1 MTKLS
6 NHGNVQQKTGEVQI
20 VFEPLIPFD
29 SIQGMLS
36 ECATGKC
43 SCGCDP
49 QMLAKVDEFV
59 AEKGQNGTIVHLKGK
74 KVKAQEVENN
84 FNHCNVNIPLDDS
97 K

>member
-6 NHGNVQQKTGEVQI
+6 NHGRVEQKAGEVQI
-20 VFEPLIPFD
+20 VFEPLIPFS
-29 SIQGMLS
+29 SIQDMLN

-49 QMLAKVDEFV
+49 QMLAKVDKFI
-59 AEKGQNGTIVHLKGK
+59 AEKGQNGTIVHLKGEQ
-74 KVKAQEVENN
+74 VRAQDVEKN
-84 FNHCNVNIPLDDS
+84 FAHCNVDIPLDDP